1 MSRLNALPGDR
12 SSRLLPVLLDR
23 LVDHKPTERSEA
35 MLERTMTKAAFRQC
49 VLRDLTWLLNT
60 TNAEAETDFSAAGE
74 VRRSVLNYGIEAL
87 SGKQLVADDLEH
99 VQETVANAI
108 RMFEPRILPQTL
120 QVRVVPSDLGHA
132 TCNQLSMEIKGQLW
146 AEPYPI
152 ELLLRSHIDLESGQ
166 IVLQDV

>member
-1 MSRLNALPGDR
+1 MSRANALPADR
-12 SSRLLPVLLDR
+12 SVRLLPTLLDR
-23 LVDHKPTERSEA
+23 LVDHKPAERSEA
-35 MLERTMTKAAFRQC
+35 ILERTMTKAAFRQC
-49 VLRDLTWLLNT
+49 VLRDLSWLLNT
-60 TNAEAETDFSAAGE
+60 TNAEAETDLSAADA

-87 SGKQLVADDLEH
+87 SGKQLVADDLEN
-99 VQETVANAI
+99 VQEAVANAI
-108 RMFEPRILPQTL
+108 RVFEPRILPKTL
-120 QVRVVPSDLGHA
+120 QVRVVPSDDGHM